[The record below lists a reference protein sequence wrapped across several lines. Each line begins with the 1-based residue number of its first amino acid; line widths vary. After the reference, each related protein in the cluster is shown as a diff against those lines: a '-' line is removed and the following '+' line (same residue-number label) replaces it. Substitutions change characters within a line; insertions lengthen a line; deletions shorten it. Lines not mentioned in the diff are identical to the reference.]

1 MQNARIYVT
10 VSLWLNRK
18 DFDVLRFVKY
28 IPLAVLILII
38 FISSSMP
45 YKDQTIVPD
54 LMRWLP
60 GEPFADQLSRWHIPY
75 YGMDISV
82 ETRGY
87 YYFVEF
93 LVRKLA
99 HITSFGAIAIAMYI
113 ALYPKRWRYV
123 LAIVITFLFACIDEF
138 HQYFTS
144 GRSASFQDV
153 LLDTFGGV
161 LWLTI
166 FMLIKR
172 LFKRKKGAPT
182 K

>member
-1 MQNARIYVT
+1 MQNELIYVT

-60 GEPFADQLSRWHIPY
+60 GEPFSDQLSRWHIPY